1 MVTMGPTVVSYS
13 LVSRILF
20 YYFNIFKGKR
30 EKGKRKIELN

>member
-20 YYFNIFKGKR
+20 YYFNFFK
-30 EKGKRKIELN
+30 EKGKKGKEKLN